1 MHQRE
6 AVTVHV
12 LFRWVQVR
20 GWLPS
25 LGPEKA
31 SCGFFV
37 PRPRWSITDVVHRRA
52 YYQLMCIYFY
62 FDTEHLS

>member
-12 LFRWVQVR
+12 LFRGVQVR
-20 GWLPS
+20 GS

-37 PRPRWSITDVVHRRA
+37 RRPRWSITDVVHRRA

-62 FDTEHLS
+62 FDTEHVS